1 MIPQF
6 YKQFQHWGEHGTVWI
21 YSDPHFGDEE
31 LRTGKHNRPC
41 DGELL
46 RMINSKVG
54 RKDTLIC
61 LGDVGDIEF
70 ARKLHGYKV
79 LICGNHDIG
88 ATNYERQ
95 IVHQKFDKEVYSRQE
110 AIAKMKELYP
120 DCKVRIFDE
129 GYSFHAPFEYWVV
142 EADNCLF
149 DEVYTG
155 PLIVGE
161 KIILSHEPIPGIFW
175 ALNIHGHDHKGL
187 ASDIFH
193 KNVCADV
200 IKYEPVHLNS
210 FLKSGALAKIPS
222 IHRVTIDKA
231 TERKKKRK

>member
-6 YKQFQHWGEHGTVWI
+6 YKKFQHWGAQGTVWI

-31 LRTGKHNRPC
+31 LRAGVRNRPC
-41 DGELL
+41 DEELL

-54 RKDTLIC
+54 RKDTFIC

-70 ARKLHGYKV
+70 AKRIKGYKILV
-79 LICGNHDIG
+79 CGNHDVG
-88 ATNYERQ
+88 HSVYEE
-95 IVHQKFDKEVYSRQE
+95 I
-110 AIAKMKELYP
+110 
-120 DCKVRIFDE
+120 
-129 GYSFHAPFEYWVV
+129 
-142 EADNCLF
+142 F
-149 DEVYTG
+149 DEVYSG
-155 PLIVGE
+155 PVMVGE
-161 KIILSHEPIPGIFW
+161 RIILSHEPIPGIFW

-210 FLKSGALAKIPS
+210 FFKSGALAKIPS